1 MHCHLFSIK
10 HPQIK
15 IEKNQSPTEEHE
27 KSFSPLWNWNSRVKN
42 PRKIQGSKLDTIT
55 CRRKAGTQRS
65 PFHPIDNPDGTRR
78 VQASLAGRSHF
89 NRGAE
94 VLTWKVQV
102 CAVQVC
108 VRGWPTCRGR
118 AAHYSNP
125 CVAVCA
131 RCPPP
136 PPPPISFRRGKYNV
150 HICSAG
156 SFHFRRV
163 SARYP
168 RENVLEHVCRIAK
181 RRRALCHFPLF
192 LTDSCEITIRFF
204 DFSGCISHKCRL
216 NLWSISKFL
225 SRGYCISRFSIRNW
239 SINSCVTF
247 LLIFC
252 VFFFFFLVLN

>member
-136 PPPPISFRRGKYNV
+136 PAYIISPRQVQCTHLQRGLVPLSPGLGQISTWKCV
-150 HICSAG
+150 GA
-156 SFHFRRV
+156 RV
-163 SARYP
+163 SNC
-168 RENVLEHVCRIAK
+168 ETK
-181 RRRALCHFPLF
+181 TRALPLSSF
-192 LTDSCEITIRFF
+192 SYRFVR
-204 DFSGCISHKCRL
+204 DHNSI
-216 NLWSISKFL
+216 LW
-225 SRGYCISRFSIRNW
+225 
-239 SINSCVTF
+239 
-247 LLIFC
+247 
-252 VFFFFFLVLN
+252 FF

>member
-136 PPPPISFRRGKYNV
+136 PRLYHFAAASTMYTFAARTR
-150 HICSAG
+150 STFAG
-156 SFHFRRV
+156 SR
-163 SARYP
+163 P
-168 RENVLEHVCRIAK
+168 DIHVKMCWSTCVELRNED
-181 RRRALCHFPLF
+181 
-192 LTDSCEITIRFF
+192 TRFA
-204 DFSGCISHKCRL
+204 
-216 NLWSISKFL
+216 
-225 SRGYCISRFSIRNW
+225 
-239 SINSCVTF
+239 TF
-247 LLIFC
+247 LFFLPIRARSQFDSLIFLDAFHTS
-252 VFFFFFLVLN
+252 VD